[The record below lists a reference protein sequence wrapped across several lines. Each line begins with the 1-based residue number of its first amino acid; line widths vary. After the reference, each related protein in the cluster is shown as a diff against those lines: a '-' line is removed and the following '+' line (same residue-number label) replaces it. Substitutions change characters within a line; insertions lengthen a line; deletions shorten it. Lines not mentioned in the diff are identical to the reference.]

1 MAEYLPAPSF
11 NLKYDVPLTD
21 IGSGYAAGI
30 SKMGES
36 LGGAITGL
44 LGGINPKTG
53 ETQLGVFGR
62 NQYANDMIEQLSKTK
77 DAQGNPIL
85 SEEAYKSIMGKG
97 LAAKESII
105 GQYVSQIGENVKQQ
119 NAIALQQL
127 QERGAMART
136 LVTTQA
142 QRDIAQEKTKSEDQ
156 VIRLV
161 PPAKKIVPDQK
172 VPPTMTA
179 EEVQGELRK
188 RSFLNPVT
196 ATTSI
201 PGAY

>member
-1 MAEYLPAPSF
+1 MADYLPAPSF

-21 IGSGYAAGI
+21 IGAGYAAGI
-30 SKMGES
+30 TKMGES
-36 LGGAITGL
+36 LGGVITGL

-62 NQYANDMIEQLSKTK
+62 NQYANEMIDQLSKTK

-119 NAIALQQL
+119 QAMRLEQL
-127 QERGAMART
+127 RERGAMART

-142 QRDIAQEKTKSEDQ
+142 QRDIAAQKTETKPEDQ
-156 VIRLV
+156 IIRLV
-161 PPAKKIVPDQK
+161 PPAKKTEPNVVPTK
-172 VPPTMTA
+172 SA
-179 EEVQGELRK
+179 EEVEAELRK
-188 RSFLNPVT
+188 RFFYNPAT
-196 ATTSI
+196 AGFE
-201 PGAY
+201 PLQR